1 MSRVRIPLS
10 LLKIKARP
18 NGLAFIFIQL
28 DVDSTQSNR
37 GAPAMS
43 RGERGPVDHMVASR
57 PSRQARILPTHWR
70 SCHKSNGKCGFVG
83 GVVTEM
89 ADLGRNPVT
98 RATENVGLQ
107 EML

>member
-43 RGERGPVDHMVASR
+43 RGERGPVDHNS
-57 PSRQARILPTHWR
+57 
-70 SCHKSNGKCGFVG
+70 GKCLNIAYGSNQ
-83 GVVTEM
+83 TN
-89 ADLGRNPVT
+89 A
-98 RATENVGLQ
+98 NVEQYKDCGSNYELWWIDIAN
-107 EML
+107 